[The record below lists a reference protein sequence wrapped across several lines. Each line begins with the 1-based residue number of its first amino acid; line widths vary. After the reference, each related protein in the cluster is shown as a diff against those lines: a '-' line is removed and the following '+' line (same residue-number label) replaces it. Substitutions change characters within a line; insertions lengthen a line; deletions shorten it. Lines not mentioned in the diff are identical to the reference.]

1 MLLFSYSVTNIMK
14 QKTHS
19 TFLDGIRDSI
29 PIAIIYFIVSFT
41 LGVTIAKYALPAW
54 YAAIFS
60 AMNFTSVG
68 EATGLEMIVEA
79 AALWEIGIA
88 VFIVNLRYIL
98 TGISLSQRLE
108 PMSKLK
114 RAILGIFITD
124 EMYALV
130 AHNSK
135 ITFKYYMGLTP
146 LPYVCWALGTAVGAL
161 ADAFLPPRLQ
171 AAMGIA
177 LYCMFIGL
185 VIPPAKRDNRLFF
198 VIGLSAFIS
207 CLFYFTPWLKDHVSF
222 GIRLVVSAIIA
233 AAVAALVFPVDNV
246 DMDLLYSR
254 ENNENGCSNEVDLS
268 CAAPPNA
275 AEKCDEGVEV

>member
-1 MLLFSYSVTNIMK
+1 MK

-19 TFLDGIRDSI
+19 TFIDGIRDSI

-41 LGVTIAKYALPAW
+41 LGVTIARFALPAW
-54 YAAIFS
+54 YAALFS
-60 AMNFTSVG
+60 AINYTSVG
-68 EATGLEMIVEA
+68 EATGLKMIVEA
-79 AALWEIGIA
+79 ATLWEIGIA

-108 PMSKLK
+108 PMGKVK

-135 ITFKYYMGLTP
+135 ITFNYYIGLSII
-146 LPYVCWALGTAVGAL
+146 PYVSWTLGTAVGAL
-161 ADAFLPPRLQ
+161 TDAFLPPRLQ

-185 VIPPAKRDNRLFF
+185 VIPPAKRDKRLFF
-198 VIGLSAFIS
+198 TIGLSAFIS

-222 GIRLVVSAIIA
+222 GIRLVISAIIA
-233 AAVAALVFPVDNV
+233 AAVTALIFPVAGV
-246 DMDLLYSR
+246 DMDLLYTR
-254 ENNENGCSNEVDLS
+254 DDMQNECSNQADS
-268 CAAPPNA
+268 HDAAPQS
-275 AEKCDEGVEV
+275 EEGKDDKEVQSWT